1 MTQQH
6 MLAGRDFELMDV
18 EVLVDSQLNINCQY
32 ALVAK
37 KLNVVSAVGGQT
49 LQSYTEKQK
58 YFLDL

>member
-37 KLNVVSAVGGQT
+37 KLNVVSAV
-49 LQSYTEKQK
+49 
-58 YFLDL
+58 